1 MSGRHYRSLTA
12 RMFAEAVRMSI
23 TNVVIKEEGKAHNF
37 QCSSRPDSLKP
48 ILPCAVYRDTPTA
61 NVRIEKPTTSKKM
74 NIPRASSAAFLTINP
89 FSSTLSFFCWLLL
102 AECHIFHLCYLVYLV
117 RWVHDLRFSVA
128 TRSDFYQTKTGMNTN
143 FYVLCLIRC
152 LDTLSPSLFQVVQC
166 PKLGCGHVPPS
177 TRQI

>member
-1 MSGRHYRSLTA
+1 MSSISYSESIDCVRVLEIVLLSMSGRDYRSLTA

-48 ILPCAVYRDTPTA
+48 ILPCAVYRDTPMA
-61 NVRIEKPTTSKKM
+61 NVRIENPTTSKKM

-128 TRSDFYQTKTGMNTN
+128 TRSDFYQTKTGI
-143 FYVLCLIRC
+143 YEHELR
-152 LDTLSPSLFQVVQC
+152 TLSYSL
-166 PKLGCGHVPPS
+166 S
-177 TRQI
+177 